1 MARVQR
7 RFERTWYHISKR
19 GENTMTLLTQPT
31 QAELAAAVEE
41 NLFDLFRAMTSVL
54 GGEIEESDRL
64 CRHLTFPTNPMF
76 KGVWRTRLSAAEADE
91 AIDETI
97 GWFKERGAPY
107 FFWWTGYGTQPA
119 DLGQRLAARG
129 LISMEEQQ
137 QQLASGIISTE
148 SGSPGM
154 VADLG
159 HMNEAALATVPSGF
173 TIEEVRD
180 ETMLNDFKRV
190 FVETYG
196 IPEWA
201 GQAWVDATRHT
212 RIGRS
217 PWKMYVGYLNGAA
230 VATNMLFNGGG
241 VASVYAVATLPSAQR
256 QGIGGAITLK
266 PLLEAREMG
275 YRYAVLFATEMGVPV
290 YERLG
295 FRETGARIDRYL
307 WRNG

>member
-1 MARVQR
+1 
-7 RFERTWYHISKR
+7 
-19 GENTMTLLTQPT
+19 MTKSTPASDIDVLT
-31 QAELAAAVEE
+31 AVNE
-41 NLFDLFRAMTSVL
+41 NLFDLFRAMANVL
-54 GGEIEESDRL
+54 GGERQETDRL

-76 KGVWRTRLSAAEADE
+76 KGVWRTRLSADEADE

-97 GWFKERGAPY
+97 EWFKNRNAPY
-107 FFWWTGYGTQPA
+107 FFWWTGFGTQPA
-119 DLGQRLAARG
+119 DLGQRLTARG

-137 QQLASGIISTE
+137 QQLASGIISTA
-148 SGSPGM
+148 SGSPCM
-154 VADLG
+154 AADLQ
-159 HMNEAALATVPSGF
+159 HMNENALTTVPPGF

-180 ETMLNDFKRV
+180 ETMLYDFKRV

-196 IPEWA
+196 IPDWA
-201 GQAWVDATRHT
+201 GQAWADATRHAG
-212 RIGRS
+212 IGRS
-217 PWKMYVGYLNGAA
+217 PWQMYVGYLNGAA

-295 FRETGARIDRYL
+295 FRQTGARIDRYL
-307 WRNG
+307 WRNMQA

>member
-1 MARVQR
+1 MI
-7 RFERTWYHISKR
+7 ES
-19 GENTMTLLTQPT
+19 TQPSKIDLMT
-31 QAELAAAVEE
+31 AVDE
-41 NLFDLFRAMTSVL
+41 NLFDLFRAMHAAL
-54 GGEIEESDRL
+54 GGELEETDRL

-76 KGVWRTRLSAAEADE
+76 KGVWRTHLSADEADE

-97 GWFKERGAPY
+97 EWFKERNAPY
-107 FFWWTGYGTQPA
+107 FFWWTGFGTEPS

-137 QQLASGIISTE
+137 HQLASGIVSTA
-148 SGSPGM
+148 SGSPCM
-154 VADLG
+154 VADLQR
-159 HMNEAALATVPSGF
+159 MNEAALTTVPSSF
-173 TIEEVRD
+173 VIEEVRD
-180 ETMLNDFKRV
+180 ETMLYDFKRV

-201 GQAWVDATRHT
+201 GQAWADATRHAG
-212 RIGRS
+212 IGRS
-217 PWKMYVGYLNGAA
+217 PWQMYVGYLNGAA

-241 VASVYAVATLPSAQR
+241 VASVYAVATLPAAQR

-266 PLLEAREMG
+266 PLLAAREMG

-295 FRETGARIDRYL
+295 FRQTGARIDRYL
-307 WRNG
+307 WRNMQA